1 MKKIVRSIAVVA
13 LMLMSMT
20 VSAKEPKLSLT
31 ADTEKSLTFE
41 LDAQSHETKISMVDY
56 DDNVIYA
63 EKIQGVLAY
72 SKKFDLKNLPIG
84 NYYLL
89 VENDLKK
96 TVYTL
101 NVTTSVVEIV
111 ERKENPK
118 PVFRKSGERI
128 FLNLL
133 NLDQQKVDI
142 TVYDDENRIV
152 FNESIL
158 GQMLVEKVFN
168 FDKAFA
174 GNYTLVVNDGKDTF
188 YEDILVK

>member
-13 LMLMSMT
+13 LMIMTIT

-31 ADTEKSLTFE
+31 ANAEKSLTFE

-84 NYYLL
+84 NYFLF
-89 VENDLKK
+89 VENELKK
-96 TVYTL
+96 TVYTI
-101 NVTTSVVEIV
+101 NVTSSMVEIV
-111 ERKENPK
+111 ERKENAK
-118 PVFRKSGERI
+118 PVFRKTGERV

-133 NLDQQKVDI
+133 NLDKEVVNI
-142 TVYDDENRIV
+142 TVYDSENRIV
-152 FNESIL
+152 FKEAVKDE
-158 GQMLVEKVFN
+158 MLVEKVFN
-168 FDKAFA
+168 FDKAYA
-174 GNYTLVVNDGKDTF
+174 GNYTIVVNDGEDTF
-188 YEDILVK
+188 YEDVLVK